1 MRYHGKWSAN
11 CWEVPMPDNAAQH
24 RKDDATGRLHPVIY
38 RILMGFVGG
47 WVILTISFFVGS
59 PGIGD
64 HPYGGAIVGVV
75 GVLGLVA
82 ILILTDF
89 WRIRLAHPGRRNEL
103 RAPGSFHDWLNREV
117 VIWDG
122 REPARDAA
130 IMVLLP
136 GIAAM
141 LGGLALAI
149 VFHLVAP

>member
-1 MRYHGKWSAN
+1 
-11 CWEVPMPDNAAQH
+11 MPNKDAARH
-24 RKDDATGRLHPVIY
+24 HKDGATGRLHSVIY
-38 RILMGFVGG
+38 RILAGFVGG
-47 WVILTISFFVGS
+47 WVILTISFFMGGAGVG
-59 PGIGD
+59 G
-64 HPYGGAIVGVV
+64 HPYGGVIVGVV

-89 WRIRLAHPGRRNEL
+89 WRVRLAHPGRRNEL
-103 RAPGSFHDWLNREV
+103 RAPGSFRAWLNKEV

-136 GIAAM
+136 GLAAM

-149 VFHLVAP
+149 VFHLVVP